1 MSSFPGGRC
10 LFPAYSNGI
19 ELVGDLAYVAAGDR
33 GLMIFRIRRGNRSA
47 VGDLGIPSKGESGE
61 RIPLPVRNHDGV
73 PMQYEVV
80 SGPAHIEGG
89 ELRLDGLGSVVL
101 KAFFAPS
108 DRYFPAEAVVSISV
122 VPLVLN
128 TVTGSPG
135 EAAVLNWRLATDAL
149 ESAASPAGPWIAIPE
164 ARPPFRPTVGDEPRF
179 YRVVR
184 K

>member
-1 MSSFPGGRC
+1 MSSLQGGRS

-19 ELVGDLAYVAAGDR
+19 ELVGDLAYVAAEDR
-33 GLMIFRIRRGNRSA
+33 GLMIFRIRRGIRSA

-61 RIPLPVRNHDGV
+61 RISLPGQNHDGV

-135 EAAVLNWRLATDAL
+135 ELGLLNWRIATDVL
-149 ESAASPAGPWIAIPE
+149 ETAVSPAGPWEAIPE